1 MGRLH
6 ASTNKGTGTE
16 TSAARLAADAVTK
29 IITMMAVMAACA
41 LPAAAG
47 PLVKSGACPELKR
60 EAFPMGDDFY
70 ARMQEDLNGDWM
82 LKDNRGTIQS
92 ALDPQA
98 SINCTQVAGG
108 LKAEMWA
115 SESTPAKVLNIQ
127 AFTFDERGRMWAVE
141 TFDYPN
147 VITAPFAGHD
157 RVVIL
162 EDTDGDHVADK
173 TTVFADKLNIPQ
185 GIEITPQGVV
195 VAMPPHLVL
204 FEDKN
209 GDDKADA
216 AEGKILYTGFNK
228 ANPGDTHG
236 GISSLRYGMDNWLY
250 GEAGYNG
257 GNVKGVNV
265 PAGVWR
271 ARMDGSKF
279 EMVSVTAF
287 GNSHGFGFMEDGQMF
302 ASAANGM
309 HSQQAVIP
317 GMPAQNMFTNE
328 ANEKIYPVTKD
339 LVQGDWVGFFSAAT
353 DHEFYTARLMPQAW
367 WNRAAFVSEGSGH
380 VVNLDFMQPN
390 KSAWKGFHDP
400 LQHNIFASTDAWFA
414 PIATRVGPDGG
425 VWVADW
431 YTYIILHNGIDCA
444 PYGGCPGG
452 AWPNTLRART
462 RERIYRLV
470 PADGRLDAVL
480 DLRAAGF
487 PQLVATLKSTNMFWR
502 LMAQKLILRK
512 AVSEA
517 DKAVVE
523 PLLIEALKSR
533 GKDAM
538 GLDGYALHALW
549 TAEGLGLFAANPAKW
564 DPILKG
570 LLLHPSPAVR
580 MNVVKAMPLTSSSA
594 MAIKD
599 QGRANDEDP
608 YVRLWTLLALGAMPK
623 TDGISVST
631 DFHNLDKWSQAAFTK
646 AQAGSGVIDAT
657 ARPPVPA
664 LDPVVVSTRPVSS
677 RPGLRA
683 LGFRFAGGMAQPMAM
698 GALPPGILS
707 VTDARGAVVGRIA
720 YDGAAWEGGLRLS
733 QDAVYLY
740 AFSAASG
747 ERVNGMIKAPR

>member
-1 MGRLH
+1 MGNVNLV
-6 ASTNKGTGTE
+6 ASALT
-16 TSAARLAADAVTK
+16 AAALMTAA
-29 IITMMAVMAACA
+29 AAS
-41 LPAAAG
+41 AAG
-47 PLVKSGACPELKR
+47 PLMKTGACPELKR
-60 EAFPMGDDFY
+60 EAFAMDDAFY
-70 ARMQEDLNGDWM
+70 ARMQETLNGDWM

-98 SINCTQVAGG
+98 SINCTQVAPG
-108 LKAEMWA
+108 LRAEMWA
-115 SESTPAKVLNIQ
+115 SEATPAKALNLQ

-147 VITAPFAGHD
+147 NITAPFAGHD

-162 EDTDGDHVADK
+162 EDTDGDRVADK
-173 TTVFADKLNIPQ
+173 TTVFVDKLNIPQ

-195 VAMPPHLVL
+195 VAMPPHLVV

-216 AEGKILYTGFNK
+216 PEGRILYTGFNK

-250 GEAGYNG
+250 GESGYNG
-257 GNVKGVNV
+257 GNVKGVSV

-279 EMVSVTAF
+279 EMVSSTAF

-309 HSQQAVIP
+309 HSQQAVVP

-328 ANEKIYPVTKD
+328 ANEKIFPATKD

-380 VVNLDFMQPN
+380 VVNLDFLQPN

-400 LQHNIFASTDAWFA
+400 LQHNLMASSDAWFA

-425 VWVADW
+425 VWVVDW

-444 PYGGCPGG
+444 AYGGCPGG
-452 AWPNTLRART
+452 AWPNPLRNRT
-462 RERIYRLV
+462 RQRVYRLV
-470 PADGRLDAVL
+470 PADGKLDAVS
-480 DLRAAGF
+480 DLRTATYA
-487 PQLVATLKSTNMFWR
+487 QLVATLKHGNMLWR

-512 AVSEA
+512 AVTPA
-517 DKAVVE
+517 DKATVE
-523 PLLIEALKSR
+523 ALLVEALKSR
-533 GKDAM
+533 GKDAL

-549 TAEGLGLFAANPAKW
+549 TAEGLGLFTANAAKW

-580 MNVVKAMPLTSSSA
+580 MNVAKAMPATAASA
-594 MAIKD
+594 QAIKD
-599 QGRANDEDP
+599 QGRVNDEDP
-608 YVRLWTLLALGAMPK
+608 YVRLWTLLALAGMPR
-623 TDGISVST
+623 TDGIAIWA
-631 DFHNLDKWSQAAFTK
+631 DFHNLDKWSQAAYTR
-646 AQAGSGVIDAT
+646 AQAGGGIAEAPT
-657 ARPPVPA
+657 RPAIPA
-664 LDPVVVSTRPVSS
+664 LDPVSTAARPAA
-677 RPGLRA
+677 RIHLQR
-683 LGFRFAGGMAQPMAM
+683 LGFRFAAGSLLPMAP
-698 GALPPGILS
+698 GGLPAGNLS
-707 VTDARGAVVGRIA
+707 VTDVRGARVGVA
-720 YDGAAWEGGLRLS
+720 TWDGSRWLGNLRLPP
-733 QDAVYLY
+733 DAVYPY
-740 AFSAASG
+740 AFEAG
-747 ERVNGMIKAPR
+747 NGDRVTGIIKAPR